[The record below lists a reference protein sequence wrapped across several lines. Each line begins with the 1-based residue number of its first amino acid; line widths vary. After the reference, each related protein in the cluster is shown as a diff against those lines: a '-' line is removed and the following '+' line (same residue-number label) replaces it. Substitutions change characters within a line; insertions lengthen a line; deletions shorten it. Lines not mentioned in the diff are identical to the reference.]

1 MEILDLFGVN
11 WKLMLAQLVNFAIV
25 VFVLWRFAIK
35 PLMKVMEERN
45 KEISQGLEDA
55 NSAAEKLQNTEKE
68 VKAQLNEAKQE
79 AMSILEKGHK
89 QAEADRQT
97 SIDQTKEDVKQ
108 IVEKAKDQIS
118 AEKTKMVQEVK
129 KEAAALITESLNKIL
144 LDGLSKEVDQKY
156 IKKSLAELEN
166 EK

>member
-45 KEISQGLEDA
+45 KEISQGLADA
-55 NSAAEKLQNTEKE
+55 TLAADKLQNTEKE
-68 VKAQLNEAKQE
+68 IKAKLSETKLE
-79 AMSILEKGHK
+79 AMAILEKGHK
-89 QAEADRQT
+89 QNELDRQT
-97 SIDQTKEDVKQ
+97 SLTKTKEEVKQ
-108 IVEKAKDQIS
+108 VVDKAKEQIQ
-118 AEKTKMVQEVK
+118 AEKEKMVKAVQ
-129 KEAAALITESLNKIL
+129 KEAAALLVESLDKIL
-144 LDGLSKEVDQKY
+144 ANGLSQEIDQKY
-156 IKKSLAELEN
+156 IKKSLAELEH